1 MERRQLEYFLAVVER
16 SGFTSAAHALHVTQ
30 PSLSHGI
37 ACLEREVGAPLFHRL
52 SRGATLTAAGEALVG
67 PARQVL
73 RDFGTAHAAVQHVAG
88 LTAGHLDIV
97 SLTTLAVHPLALLAG
112 SMQQRDPRVD
122 LRISG
127 PPHSKAIPDMV
138 RAGVHEIGLT
148 DSARNLEGLESL
160 RLRSDEMLLVLAGD
174 GPDLPDPFPLA
185 SLAGLPLVAA
195 PVGSSTRELVDRFL
209 AARGGSARIAV
220 EVSHWAAI
228 VPLVQA
234 GAGVALL
241 PTKMADDASRYGARV
256 HATDPPLVQHVRL
269 VWRGGAL
276 SPAVAA
282 LLDLA
287 RELDLVAEDPEPQ
300 PPVH

>member
-112 SMQQRDPRVD
+112 AMQQRHPRVD

-127 PPHSKAIPDMV
+127 PPHNKAIPDMV

-209 AARGGSARIAV
+209 AARGRLGAHRGGGQPLGGDRPAGPGRRRGGTAAHEDGRRRQPVRRTCPRDRSATCSARPPGVARGSALA
-220 EVSHWAAI
+220 
-228 VPLVQA
+228 
-234 GAGVALL
+234 
-241 PTKMADDASRYGARV
+241 
-256 HATDPPLVQHVRL
+256 
-269 VWRGGAL
+269 RGGR
-276 SPAVAA
+276 PARPR
-282 LLDLA
+282 A
-287 RELDLVAEDPEPQ
+287 RA
-300 PPVH
+300 

>member
-185 SLAGLPLVAA
+185 
-195 PVGSSTRELVDRFL
+195 
-209 AARGGSARIAV
+209 
-220 EVSHWAAI
+220 
-228 VPLVQA
+228 QA